1 MSAEGGRRLSL
12 RTLAAARVLAV
23 PTYDRAAVPALVH
36 VGVGAFSRAHLGVYA
51 DALLRDGWPATI
63 RGVSLHSR
71 RAEEQL
77 APQDGLYTVTER
89 EPARRTPG
97 RVIGAMT
104 SVGTGAEAAIDAI
117 AAPTTKLVTLTV
129 TEKGYEVE
137 PGLSADPTASPT
149 AAAVVARGLAAHRTA
164 GTPPPTIASLD
175 NVLDNGH
182 VLRERVLQVAQ
193 ELDPDLAHWI
203 ADVVPFPSSVV
214 DRMVPATTPADL
226 AEIRAQLGLVDLA
239 ATVTEHHRSW
249 VIADEGDL
257 PPLADVGV
265 EVVRD
270 IAPFQQRKLW
280 LLNGPHSAVAYCG
293 LLVGRPTIAL
303 ALGDG
308 AVAAFVRRLVDEILE
323 VTDLSAAL
331 GASGF
336 ATDALRRFENP
347 GLGHTCTQVATD
359 GSRKLPQ
366 RLLPVV
372 AARRQRELATT
383 NFALVVAIWIAA
395 VSGLAGPGLTLTP
408 VDDPAGPEL
417 VDAAAG
423 GDLGHLA
430 HVALSGW
437 NDPTFDGEVA
447 TALGRL
453 RLEGRTVLERSR

>member
-1 MSAEGGRRLSL
+1 MH
-12 RTLAAARVLAV
+12 TLARAHALAV
-23 PTYDRAAVPALVH
+23 PTYDRAPVPALVH

-63 RGVSLHSR
+63 RGVSLQSR

-89 EPARRTPG
+89 EPGRRAPG

-104 SVGTGAEAAIDAI
+104 SVDTGPKAAMDAI

-137 PGLSADPTASPT
+137 PGDPGDPHVAPS
-149 AAAVVARGLAAHRTA
+149 AAAVVACGLAAHRAA

-182 VLRERVLQVAQ
+182 VLRDRVLQIARGL
-193 ELDPDLAHWI
+193 EPDLARWI

-214 DRMVPATTPADL
+214 DRMVPATTLADL
-226 AEIRAQLGLVDLA
+226 AEIEAQLGLIDLA
-239 ATVTEHHRSW
+239 ATVAEHHRSW

-265 EVVRD
+265 QVVSD
-270 IAPFQQRKLW
+270 IAPYQRRKLW

-293 LLVGRPTIAL
+293 LLVGRSTIAQ
-303 ALGDG
+303 ALGDD
-308 AVAAFVRRLVDEILE
+308 AVALFARHLVDEILE
-323 VTDLSAAL
+323 VADLPAAL
-331 GASGF
+331 GASTFG
-336 ATDALRRFENP
+336 AEALRRFQNP
-347 GLGHTCTQVATD
+347 DLGHTCAQVGMD

-372 AARRQRELATT
+372 AARRERGLATT
-383 NFALVVAIWIAA
+383 SFALVVAIWIAA
-395 VSGLAGPGLTLTP
+395 VSGIAVPGRPLTP
-408 VDDPAGPEL
+408 VDDPAGPGL
-417 VDAAAG
+417 KAAAAG
-423 GDLGHLA
+423 GDMRHLA
-430 HVALSGW
+430 DVALCGPR
-437 NDPTFDGEVA
+437 DPTFDGEVA
-447 TALGRL
+447 TALHRL
-453 RLEGRTVLERSR
+453 RHEGRTVLEHSR